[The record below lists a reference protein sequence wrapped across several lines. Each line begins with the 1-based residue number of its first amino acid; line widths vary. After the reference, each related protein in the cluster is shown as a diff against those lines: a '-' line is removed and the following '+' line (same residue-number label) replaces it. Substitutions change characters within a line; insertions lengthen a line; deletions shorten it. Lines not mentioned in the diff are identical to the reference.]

1 MGLIKDKEIQLKEK
15 LKNIIREVG
24 HRNDIKKEIGNEFK
38 SRNLSSLRAA
48 WVFSENLDLNTLTD
62 SEEDIRFLFLF
73 AYVLKKALKG
83 KTDIKIDLDDY
94 FTKVEIEKWSDYKK
108 ESKKENIFPIV
119 FEDVTQLS
127 DRIWQTVLTAQQ
139 LNKLDAENLL
149 IYNFKTQ
156 RNPKITVAGEKINM
170 DVRKVEEIKER
181 LLTGEQCPDQIRLN
195 VLNTGES
202 RPIYNHKNRTLT
214 LNEGCIINIFDGY
227 HRKTANSL
235 ALEVNPNLQFNW
247 SVVITHFSEKQA
259 HDFMS
264 QINKQTPIKREYIEQ
279 MDYSKPENLVVEA
292 IMDDKLSELAK
303 VMKDDDSYIRFN
315 KALTKK
321 SIIATAVKE
330 KYSEQLNT
338 STNIRNIARWIVEFT
353 DYLMGLYVDEFI
365 NNPYEVKQ
373 TSMINHKNMFYGYIA
388 LSAKLQNNRQ
398 WKELLKKKMESID
411 FNMTNLL
418 WKDLG
423 MLNNKDA
430 NKSLR
435 NKLYNLFEGGVE

>member
-1 MGLIKDKEIQLKEK
+1 MIKEKEIQLKEK
-15 LKNIIREVG
+15 LRNIIKEIG
-24 HRNDIKKEIGNEFK
+24 YKNDIKQEIVSEFK
-38 SRNLSSLRAA
+38 SRNLNALRAA

-62 SEEDIRFLFLF
+62 SEEDIRFLLLF
-73 AYVLKKALKG
+73 TYALKKGLEG
-83 KTDIKIDLDDY
+83 KTNIKINLEDY
-94 FTKVEIEKWSDYKK
+94 FTKFEIEKWSDYREEK
-108 ESKKENIFPIV
+108 EQENIYPIV
-119 FEDVTQLS
+119 FEDVTQLG
-127 DRIWQTVLTAQQ
+127 DKIWQTALTAQQ
-139 LNKLDAENLL
+139 LNKLDTANLL

-156 RNPKITVAGEKINM
+156 RNPKITIAGEKINI

-181 LLTGEQCPDQIRLN
+181 LLAGEQYPDQIRLN

-235 ALEVNPNLQFNW
+235 ALEINPDLQFTW
-247 SVVITHFSEKQA
+247 SVIITHFSEKQA
-259 HDFMS
+259 HDFMT
-264 QINKQTPIKREYIEQ
+264 QIDKQKPIKKEYIQQ
-279 MDYSKPENLVVEA
+279 MDYSKPENLVIEA

-303 VMKDDDSYIRFN
+303 VMKDDDSYIRLN

-321 SIIATAVKE
+321 SIIATAIRE
-330 KYSEQLNT
+330 KYGEQLNI
-338 STNIRNIARWIVEFT
+338 STNIRTVARWIVEFT

-365 NNPYEVKQ
+365 NNPYEIKK
-373 TSMINHKNMFYGYIA
+373 TSVINHKNMFYGYIA

-398 WKELLKKKMESID
+398 WKELLKQEMESID
-411 FNMTNLL
+411 FNITNPL

-435 NKLYNLFEGGVE
+435 NKLYNLFEGGVEQ